1 MHIYQGHWDAIFLD
15 HVEEEHD
22 AVADFELSNL
32 VVFQHVLQLVRGQA
46 PNAVRV
52 LQAMLRDDLGVKL
65 IELYEVRVSQAEVLE
80 ELEALERL
88 ILQQGQVGGLPPCRL
103 EENTGRVVLLASVLF
118 PVFVRS
124 RGRQSLCLLREGLL
138 DALNRH

>member
-22 AVADFELSNL
+22 AVADFELSDL
-32 VVFQHVLQLVRGQA
+32 VVFQHVLQLVRCQA

-65 IELYEVRVSQAEVLE
+65 IELYEVWVAQAEVLE

-88 ILQQGQVGGLPPCRL
+88 ILQQG
-103 EENTGRVVLLASVLF
+103 
-118 PVFVRS
+118 
-124 RGRQSLCLLREGLL
+124 
-138 DALNRH
+138 